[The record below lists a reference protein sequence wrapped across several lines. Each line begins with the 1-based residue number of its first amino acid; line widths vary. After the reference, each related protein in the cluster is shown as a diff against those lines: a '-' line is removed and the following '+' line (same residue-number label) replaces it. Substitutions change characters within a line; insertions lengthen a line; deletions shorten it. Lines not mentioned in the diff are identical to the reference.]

1 MGIIGQIKER
11 KLSDRMKQ
19 EAVSLGLCAQWT
31 AEWENG
37 TSKDEMVEKF
47 VTGLD
52 FCIQHNFPSTEVMK
66 KDFGDVIHK
75 HGVYVGE
82 EVHLQ
87 HPKIVVLN
95 GRCGG
100 SILCGGYD
108 AGNIY
113 VRHNSNVTI
122 RIDGHAYVH
131 ISVYDDA
138 IVNVSCAPSAKCFIY
153 KYGGETKTDG
163 KTIVRDRSSK

>member
-1 MGIIGQIKER
+1 MGIIAQMKER

-47 VTGLD
+47 VRGLD

-75 HGVYVGE
+75 HGVYVDE
-82 EVHLQ
+82 EVHLR
-87 HPKIVVLN
+87 HPKTIVLN
-95 GRCGG
+95 GRCRG
-100 SILCGGYD
+100 SLYCGDFD

-113 VRHNSNVTI
+113 VRHDTDVTI
-122 RIDGHAYVH
+122 RVDGHAYVH
-131 ISVYDDA
+131 ISVYDKA
-138 IVNVSCAPSAKCFIY
+138 KVNVMCAPSAKCFIY
-153 KYGGETKTDG
+153 QYGGEIKTDG
-163 KTIVRDRSSK
+163 KSIVRDRRNR